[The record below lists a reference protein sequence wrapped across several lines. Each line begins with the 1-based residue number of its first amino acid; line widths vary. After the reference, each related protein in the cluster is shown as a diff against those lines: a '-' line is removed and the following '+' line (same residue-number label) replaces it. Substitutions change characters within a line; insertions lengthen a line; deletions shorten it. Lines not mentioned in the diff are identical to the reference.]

1 MDLNWKSYIFN
12 LKKGTLKFILNATI
26 DTLPT
31 NANLKQWGKSPS
43 DKCPLPG
50 CGVRQTTGHLL
61 SSCRVSLNQ
70 GRYTFRHD
78 GIVQYIVQCMDKSRF
93 EVYADLEGHKTP
105 DGRTI
110 PASVCLTAP
119 CHGLRGGRQGGGDK
133 GQLRQ
138 AESPPQVLPE
148 EDQVQAVPAEHLGA
162 GSKCQL
168 LPVDLPEGPGLERPS
183 SSHHTFLHT
192 PVTQ

>member
-1 MDLNWKSYIFN
+1 
-12 LKKGTLKFILNATI
+12 
-26 DTLPT
+26 
-31 NANLKQWGKSPS
+31 
-43 DKCPLPG
+43 
-50 CGVRQTTGHLL
+50 
-61 SSCRVSLNQ
+61 
-70 GRYTFRHD
+70 
-78 GIVQYIVQCMDKSRF
+78 MDKSRF

-105 DGRTI
+105 EGRTI
-110 PASVCLTAP
+110 PASVCLTTP